1 MNIPIIEE
9 PVIPEDGKFINNESI
24 NEEFESLFP
33 ADTDI
38 SVYLSL
44 KKKNPPKLEEWA
56 IISPKLWHG

>member
-44 KKKNPPKLEEWA
+44 KKKNPPKLEE
-56 IISPKLWHG
+56 